1 MESDLAVTTDW
12 VWERLKDGESLFFIE
27 LRHAGDVDL
36 TVTRVRGA
44 LRLNNDDA
52 RRRRAEIPKECL
64 VVVCSSAPN
73 DEPAFTLARQL
84 AEEGFR
90 ARALSGGVKAYL
102 QAGLPVEEVEAGRN
116 MTRTRGL

>member
-12 VWERLKDGESLFFIE
+12 VWERLKDGEPLFFIE

-36 TVTRVRGA
+36 TVNGVRGA
-44 LRLNNDDA
+44 LRLTNDDA
-52 RRRRAEIPKECL
+52 QRRRAEIPGDRL
-64 VVVCSSAPN
+64 VVICSAAPN
-73 DEPAFTLARQL
+73 DEPAFALARQL
-84 AEEGFR
+84 SGEGFR

-102 QAGLPVEEVEAGRN
+102 QAGLPVAEVGAGRD